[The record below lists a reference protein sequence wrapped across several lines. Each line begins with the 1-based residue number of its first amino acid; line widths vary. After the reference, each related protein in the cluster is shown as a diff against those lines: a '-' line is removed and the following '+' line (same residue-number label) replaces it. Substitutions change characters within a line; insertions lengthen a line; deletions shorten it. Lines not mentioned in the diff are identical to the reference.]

1 MPREIIPMCTGCY
14 QREQGGVRR
23 EGLPASRPWAGV
35 GEQEGW
41 LGQEGEAD
49 VFRERICLGKER
61 VWGSWEIAGDG
72 RSQEAEGNRRQL
84 PNRKEREGEA
94 GGRGSPQGG
103 E

>member
-1 MPREIIPMCTGCY
+1 MLPKGTGWS
-14 QREQGGVRR
+14 E
-23 EGLPASRPWAGV
+23 EGRASCQQAVGRQ

-41 LGQEGEAD
+41 LGQEGAAD
-49 VFRERICLGKER
+49 VFRESICLGKER

-94 GGRGSPQGG
+94 GGRGGPAEGSDADRGGGG